1 MFEKYLENIIA
12 AIKVMEESQSGAI
25 QESARLMA
33 DTLINDRIIY
43 SFGSGHSILL
53 AQEIHGRAGGL
64 YPIVQIPE
72 PMRGKA
78 EKLEGFGTI
87 LVEAVPFKKDD
98 LVIVI
103 SNSGRNPEPI
113 EVAIEAKKKGC
124 KLIVVTSL
132 QHSKSVSS
140 RHSSGKMLFDFGD
153 IVLDTC
159 GPVGDA
165 SIEYKN
171 FEGRAGALST
181 VLGAAVLNAVMVEA
195 IQIMLDKGFEAP
207 VLRSANLD
215 GSEEYNMKIV
225 ERYSH
230 LPFLLDL

>member
-1 MFEKYLENIIA
+1 MFEKYLDKIIA
-12 AIKVMEESQSGAI
+12 AIKDMEESQSGAI

-124 KLIVVTSL
+124 NLIVVTSM

-140 RHSSGKMLFDFGD
+140 RHSSGKMLYEFGD
-153 IVLDTC
+153 VVLDTC

-165 SIEYKN
+165 SIDYEN

-181 VLGAAVLNAVMVEA
+181 VLGAAILNAVMVEA
-195 IQIMLDKGFEAP
+195 IQIMLDNGFEAP

>member
-1 MFEKYLENIIA
+1 MFEQYLDNITD
-12 AIKVMEESQSGAI
+12 AIKTMKESQSKAI
-25 QESARLMA
+25 KDAAQLMA
-33 DTLINDRIIY
+33 DTLIQDHMIY
-43 SFGSGHSILL
+43 AFGSGHSMLL

-64 YPIVQIPE
+64 YPIAQIAE

-87 LVEAVPFKKDD
+87 LVEGIPLKKDD
-98 LVIVI
+98 MVIVI

-113 EVAIEAKKKGC
+113 EVAIEAKKHGC
-124 KLIVVTSL
+124 KVVVVTAMK
-132 QHSKSVSS
+132 HSKSVGS
-140 RHSSGKMLFDFGD
+140 RHSSGKMLYDFGD

-159 GPVGDA
+159 GPIGDA

-171 FEGRAGALST
+171 FDGKAGALST
-181 VLGAAVLNAVMVEA
+181 VLGAAILNAVMVDA
-195 IQIMLDKGFEAP
+195 IQIMLDKGYEPP

-215 GSEEYNMKIV
+215 NSEEHNMKIV
-225 ERYSH
+225 KRYSH

>member
-1 MFEKYLENIIA
+1 MFEKYLDIALSTMKVMKESQSA
-12 AIKVMEESQSGAI
+12 AIK
-25 QESARLMA
+25 ESAVLMA
-33 DTLINDRIIY
+33 DTLINDHLIY

-124 KLIVVTSL
+124 KLIAVSSM

-140 RHSSGKMLFDFGD
+140 RHSSGKMLYDFCD

-159 GPVGDA
+159 SPVGDA
-165 SIEYKN
+165 SIEYEN
-171 FEGRAGALST
+171 FVGKSGALST
-181 VLGAAVLNAVMVEA
+181 VMGAAILNAVMVEA
-195 IQIMLDKGFEAP
+195 IQIMIDKDYEPP

-215 GSEEYNMKIV
+215 GSEEYNKKIV
-225 ERYSH
+225 DRYRH
-230 LPFLLDL
+230 LPYLLDL

>member
-1 MFEKYLENIIA
+1 MFEKYLDNITA
-12 AIKVMEESQSGAI
+12 AIKVMKDSQSDAILEGAK
-25 QESARLMA
+25 LMA
-33 DTLINDRIIY
+33 DTIINDRIIY

-64 YPIVQIPE
+64 YPIAQIPE

-113 EVAIEAKKKGC
+113 EVAIEARKKGC
-124 KLIVVTSL
+124 KLIAVTSM

-140 RHSSGKMLFDFGD
+140 RHSSGKMLYDLCD
-153 IVLDTC
+153 LVLDTC

-165 SIEYKN
+165 SIDYEK
-171 FEGRAGALST
+171 FQGRSGALST
-181 VLGAAVLNAVMVEA
+181 VLGAAILNAVMVEA
-195 IQIMLDKGFEAP
+195 IQIMIDKGFEPP

-225 ERYSH
+225 QRYSH